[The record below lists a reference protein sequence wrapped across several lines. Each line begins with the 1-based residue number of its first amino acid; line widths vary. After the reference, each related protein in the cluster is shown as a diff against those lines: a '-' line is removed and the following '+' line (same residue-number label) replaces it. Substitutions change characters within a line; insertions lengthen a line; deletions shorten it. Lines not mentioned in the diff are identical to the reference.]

1 MIGYEMYDD
10 ETQIDVLFYDNERWE
25 GNYVIKRFSS
35 TEFIFLNSP
44 APGINPFNYSF
55 EASIYIEFPTT
66 DYYYLKL
73 FSTGTA
79 EIIFMGR

>member
-55 EASIYIEFPTT
+55 EA
-66 DYYYLKL
+66 
-73 FSTGTA
+73 
-79 EIIFMGR
+79 